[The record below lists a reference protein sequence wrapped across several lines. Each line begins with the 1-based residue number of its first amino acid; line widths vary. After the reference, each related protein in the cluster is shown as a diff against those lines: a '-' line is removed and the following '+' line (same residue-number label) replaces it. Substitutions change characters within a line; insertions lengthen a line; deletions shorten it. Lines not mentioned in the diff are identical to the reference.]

1 LLIAVAAAK
10 IVECKTQASCG
21 DANLGRQA
29 AHSEGVHE
37 EMCVVE
43 KLAGVAAAAGPPAP
57 APPARRAGGA
67 AAPVP
72 SRASFFIDTQPFYL
86 DHSQPLQ
93 RYG

>member
-1 LLIAVAAAK
+1 LDGGAVAADSSAAHSSRLLIAVAAAK

-43 KLAGVAAAAGPPAP
+43 KLAGGAAGC
-57 APPARRAGGA
+57 ARVA
-67 AAPVP
+67 VL
-72 SRASFFIDTQPFYL
+72 S
-86 DHSQPLQ
+86 
-93 RYG
+93 